1 MEKNFSISIYL
12 DTRRARKDGKYPMKL
27 RVFTKFPRKQK
38 LYSTSYAYTDNEF
51 EDIWVNNK
59 KKYNK
64 ERLKLMALESQANEV
79 AEQLPRFTFEA
90 FEQKLF
96 SQSARESTVN
106 SYYEKAIEEF
116 RKNDQ
121 VNTAALYQLSL
132 NNLIKHHG
140 RVKLH
145 FHNITVS
152 WLRGFEK
159 DSLDDKKRSKTTIS
173 MYIRTLRAIFNNALA
188 DGVINKDDYPFGK
201 RKYNIPSSR
210 GTKKALTKDQLK
222 TLYEADPGTEDQ
234 QKAKDFWF
242 FSYICN
248 GMNFKDIANLKYK
261 NLYQETLTF
270 SRAKTSSTDADQIPV
285 MVYLT
290 DYAKGI
296 INKYGQ
302 DDTSPENYIF
312 PIISS
317 AQSADQQHRKIKNF
331 VRFVNQHFLKFAKS
345 AGVNE
350 KVSTYW
356 ARHSFA
362 TNAIRSGAS
371 MEYVSE
377 ALSHSSLNTTRSYF
391 AGFEDEKKKEIAR
404 KLMEFYMGSQN

>member
-1 MEKNFSISIYL
+1 MEKSLSISIYL
-12 DTRRARKDGKYPMKL
+12 DTRRARKDGKYPVRL
-27 RVFTKFPRKQK
+27 RVFTKSPRKQK
-38 LYSTSYAYTDNEF
+38 LYTTSYAYTEEEF
-51 EDIWVNNK
+51 NDIWIKKK

-64 ERLKLMALESQANEV
+64 ERLRLMALETQANAV
-79 AEQLPRFTFEA
+79 AEQLTKFTHEA

-96 SQSARESTVN
+96 SKPARENTVN
-106 SYYEKAIEEF
+106 FYYNKSIEAF
-116 RKNDQ
+116 NNNDQ
-121 VNTAALYQLSL
+121 VNTAAVYELSQKSL
-132 NNLIKHHG
+132 LAYHG
-140 RVKLH
+140 KEKLE
-145 FHNITVS
+145 FHQITPA
-152 WLRGFEK
+152 WLRGYEK
-159 DSLDDKKRSKTTIS
+159 ESLEKMARSKTTVSI
-173 MYIRTLRAIFNNALA
+173 YLRALRAIFNNALS
-188 DGVINKDDYPFGK
+188 DGVITQDDYPFGK
-201 RKYNIPSSR
+201 RKYNIPSPR

-222 TLYEADPGTEDQ
+222 ILYEADPGTEDQ

-261 NLYQETLTF
+261 NLSQEILTF

-302 DDTSPENYIF
+302 DNTSPENYIF

-317 AQSADQQHRKIKNF
+317 VESADQQHRKIKNF

-345 AGVNE
+345 VGVDE

-404 KLMEFYMGSQN
+404 KLMEF